1 MAWSNTTREGRTT
14 ENETQLGANAKGRK
28 WPHRTLGPWWN
39 VWKVWKALGTC
50 SIYMPTLLLDALH
63 GAEDIEEPGRAR
75 GFGCH
80 RRPAATNLLPTFFL
94 LFFSTRAFFFFLSL
108 SLFQRASVA
117 SFPLQPVEP
126 FHRFSVSLAL
136 HGPPRPLRSPL
147 RERDF
152 LRVFFP
158 SSSSSSPSSSSSSLP
173 LSPLQIL
180 FDFCFLHWLSS
191 ADG

>member
-1 MAWSNTTREGRTT
+1 
-14 ENETQLGANAKGRK
+14 
-28 WPHRTLGPWWN
+28 
-39 VWKVWKALGTC
+39 
-50 SIYMPTLLLDALH
+50 MPTLLLDALH

-158 SSSSSSPSSSSSSLP
+158 SSSSSSPSSSSSSLSL
-173 LSPLQIL
+173 LSRFCLI
-180 FDFCFLHWLSS
+180 FVFSIDFLRQTDSGPPGRANSS
-191 ADG
+191 VQAHLEELDVSISPSRGGNGKKIGSRFT